1 MRISHLHRNKLART
15 MDSLVHS
22 EHCKHAATVFPWTNG
37 KPLQYAPLTLST
49 EGGSIIDPALSFVCP
64 TIISYL
70 VTFSGLSPRE
80 VPNHFEGSE
89 NIIHAHVRWLI
100 IIEKKKMKKRQIIF
114 LLVHTYIVRISFEQG
129 NFVSRVSLIFR
140 G

>member
-1 MRISHLHRNKLART
+1 MNELVYMCVYNVRARARVCRKRKRERLGSSDDPVVGRSVGPRVRISHLHRNKLART

-70 VTFSGLSPRE
+70 VTFSGLSPAKYR
-80 VPNHFEGSE
+80 
-89 NIIHAHVRWLI
+89 II
-100 IIEKKKMKKRQIIF
+100 
-114 LLVHTYIVRISFEQG
+114 
-129 NFVSRVSLIFR
+129 SRVQKI
-140 G
+140 